1 MMSSNREK
9 LLVVNSMEPSVY
21 CTPIHSE
28 FTVYIHSEFTVI
40 HSELTVYIHSEFTVI
55 HSELTVFTLSL
66 LLFTLSLLYSP

>member
-40 HSELTVYIHSEFTVI
+40 HSEFTV
-55 HSELTVFTLSL
+55 
-66 LLFTLSLLYSP
+66 FTLSLLYSP